1 MPQELEVTS
10 VTVNDLLDKLRA
22 REWMI
27 PAFQRDFVWTIGDVS
42 ALVSSILE
50 RRPIGMATLWGQS
63 DDSDLPLVPVSIR
76 DRNRRIEL
84 PGAQTPPAMNYAVLD
99 GRQRCTAIA
108 IAFGGLRPT
117 DGRVRFRGRFYLNVA
132 EVDDSKRIEYLRE
145 TDVQKRGLDSDST
158 AIGAGLFPL
167 SSSNPQESLMQQWYR
182 YTQAIRDS
190 ASYPES
196 ELPDP
201 DELDRR
207 NQILARS
214 FEGLMTTKLA
224 VNIVPSSYSL
234 AEICEIFEVLNTTGT
249 KVSTVDLIHSWLFS
263 ETAGEE
269 SPILL
274 RDWIDRIGELPGAV
288 GWSSS
293 TDRPELVAQM
303 TTAAYVSL
311 VSRPDPRA
319 VGSNRQTRI
328 TSVKS
333 GDLLATP
340 TLHWKNVMAHQQEF
354 VEFLGDFQQ
363 CVADGAFGWQ
373 SCPYPVTA
381 SIYLGLRWHHRFDV
395 EATHC
400 WEISDLDAL
409 FRAFFWRNALSG
421 RYDQGFLTQ
430 LGTDLAQ
437 LKVILNE
444 RSSFEDFCEW
454 ATVANEKLVAF
465 MSKSDLESNTLES
478 TTLREW
484 ISDRQTGALQKA
496 LLLPIIA
503 RADKDLLLPSIDISF
518 PARTDIQLHHIFPQ
532 AWCRNN
538 RTGELSEWLDPDV
551 AEKDWIGSAAN
562 LMPLTR
568 ESNLKWRAAN
578 PGAIIHQEN
587 LAFDSHEEQLSKLFI
602 TEDAFHYLEM
612 GGDGIPLFWE
622 TRANTL
628 TDHLQKLLTVTNQ
641 R

>member
-1 MPQELEVTS
+1 MSQELEVTS

-63 DDSDLPLVPVSIR
+63 DDSDLRLEPVSIR
-76 DRNRRIEL
+76 DRDNPIEL
-84 PGAQTPPAMNYAVLD
+84 PGAQSPPAMKYAVLD

-117 DGRVRFRGRFYLNVA
+117 DGRVRFWGRFYLNVA
-132 EVDDSKRIEYLRE
+132 AMDDSNRIKFHRE
-145 TDVQKRGLDSDST
+145 AEVKKNGLDSDSI
-158 AIGAGLFPL
+158 AIGKGLFPL
-167 SSSNPQESLMQQWYR
+167 SSSRPQESLMQQWYR
-182 YTQAIRDS
+182 YTQAIRDP

-201 DELDRR
+201 DELERR

-214 FEGLMTTKLA
+214 FEGLMATKLA

-263 ETAGEE
+263 ETAKEA

-274 RDWIDRIGELPGAV
+274 RDWIDRIGELSGAV

-293 TDRPELVAQM
+293 KDRPELIAQM

-311 VSRPDPRA
+311 ESRPDPRA
-319 VGSNRQTRI
+319 VGPKRQTRI

-340 TLHWKNVMAHQQEF
+340 TLHWKNVMAYQQEF
-354 VEFLGDFQQ
+354 VGFLGNFQQ

-381 SIYLGLRWHHRFDV
+381 SIYVGLRWHHRFDV
-395 EATHC
+395 ETTHR

-409 FRAFFWRNALSG
+409 FRAFFWRNALSS

-430 LGTDLAQ
+430 LGADLAQ
-437 LKVILNE
+437 LKAILNE
-444 RSSFEDFCEW
+444 RSSFEDSCEW
-454 ATVANEKLVAF
+454 ATEANRKLSTF
-465 MSKSDLESNTLES
+465 MNTPDLES

-503 RADKDLLLPSIDISF
+503 RADKDLLRPSIDISF

-551 AEKDWIGSAAN
+551 SEKDWIGSAAN

-587 LAFDSHEEQLSKLFI
+587 LTFDSHKEHLSKLFI
-602 TEDAFHYLEM
+602 TDEAFHHLES
-612 GGDGIPLFWE
+612 GAAGIPSFWE

-628 TDHLQKLLTVTNQ
+628 ADHLQNLLTVANQ
-641 R
+641 P